1 MDFQEIK
8 RFCNQLERE
17 LIALEAE
24 RDTLRNLLAEQESK
38 LKELETLK
46 ENNKK
51 ASIFI
56 RQIAADTRLNAI
68 ASIEAIVTAAL
79 REIYG
84 ADYTFTMEMKEVS
97 TKESENTGLFTI
109 LPCVEK
115 MIDGK
120 LVKRPIKGSNGGG
133 LQEIISLLLRIAFGT
148 YNGYQGVYIFDEA
161 LSAVSK
167 DEVMKNLLIFLDK
180 YFKELGLQVILIT
193 HSADKFSQ
201 ISNLNYLIFKEDGIA
216 KAKKVSR
223 DDIFDMQNFDVSEN

>member
-1 MDFQEIK
+1 MQEI
-8 RFCNQLERE
+8 L
-17 LIALEAE
+17 
-24 RDTLRNLLAEQESK
+24 
-38 LKELETLK
+38 
-46 ENNKK
+46 
-51 ASIFI
+51 
-56 RQIAADTRLNAI
+56 
-68 ASIEAIVTAAL
+68 
-79 REIYG
+79 
-84 ADYTFTMEMKEVS
+84 
-97 TKESENTGLFTI
+97 
-109 LPCVEK
+109 
-115 MIDGK
+115 
-120 LVKRPIKGSNGGG
+120 
-133 LQEIISLLLRIAFGT
+133 SLLLRIAFGT

>member
-24 RDTLRNLLAEQESK
+24 RDTLRNLLAEQENK

-56 RQIAADTRLNAI
+56 RQIAADTRLSAI
-68 ASIEAIVTAAL
+68 ASIEAILSAAL
-79 REIYG
+79 KEIYSE
-84 ADYTFTMEMKEVS
+84 DYSFTMEMKEVS

-133 LQEIISLLLRIAFGT
+133 LQEIISILLRIAFGT
-148 YNGYQGVYIFDEA
+148 YNGYQGFYIFDEA

-167 DEVMKNLLIFLDK
+167 DGVMKNLLIFLDK

-216 KAKKVSR
+216 KAKQVSK
-223 DDIFDMQNFDVSEN
+223 DDIFDMQNFDVSEG